1 MRILIAAL
9 GCWSLGLGLSACG
22 SAATV
27 SSPAAIAPS
36 TAAPPTS
43 FTLVATGDF
52 ISQPELSTLADA
64 EGGFARILGALEPM
78 TSTADV
84 AICHM
89 ETPFAGPGDPWT
101 GYPIFNAPPVL
112 ADTTA
117 TIGYDSCS
125 TASNHTVDYGWDGL
139 VRTLDG
145 LDRVGVKH
153 AGSARSADEAATPT
167 ILDVHGIKV
176 AHLSYTFSFNG
187 LSLPDDKPWASN
199 LIDVPAILNE
209 AHRARAAGAS
219 VVVLS
224 MHWGTE
230 YMNEA
235 DFGQTGLASELLASD
250 DIDLILGTHV
260 HVVQPL
266 EKLGT
271 KWVAYGMGNV
281 MVRFPDGSPE
291 NTQDAYATRYT
302 FSLIDGR
309 WQVSKVEVAPMWMEY
324 DPVPRVVD
332 LTAEL
337 ASGNQRDDYQ
347 RAYDRIIQWAGAMG
361 APLEFVG
368 AAGAKTHHKHGS

>member
-1 MRILIAAL
+1 MRVLIAF
-9 GCWSLGLGLSACG
+9 LGLGLAACG
-22 SAATV
+22 
-27 SSPAAIAPS
+27 
-36 TAAPPTS
+36 TAASVAPPVPTPAPALPTS

-52 ISQPELSTLADA
+52 ISQPELSSLAEA
-64 EGGFARILGALEPM
+64 EGGFGRILGALAPM

-117 TIGYDSCS
+117 ALGYDSCS

-153 AGSARSADEAATPT
+153 AGSARSSAEASSPT
-167 ILDVHGIKV
+167 LLDVHGVKV

-187 LSLPDDKPWASN
+187 LSLPEDKPWASN
-199 LIDVPAILNE
+199 LIDVPAILDE
-209 AHRARAAGAS
+209 AHRARAAGAC

-224 MHWGTE
+224 LHWGTE

-235 DFGQTGLASELLASD
+235 DVGQTGLASELLASE

-266 EKLGT
+266 EKLGS

-302 FSLIDGR
+302 FSLVDGR

-324 DPVPRVVD
+324 YPVPRVVD

-337 ASGNQRDDYQ
+337 AAGNARDDYQ
-347 RAYDRIIQWAGAMG
+347 RAYDRIVQWTGAMG
-361 APLEFVG
+361 APIEFVG
-368 AAGAKTHHKHGS
+368 AAGAPAHHKHGS